1 MLYASKNGRQQ
12 MKQVITIQ
20 GKAKNVFKYTA
31 LLAKRQGNT
40 KIKDLK
46 QHNQSLP

>member
-1 MLYASKNGRQQ
+1 MQVNISWRQQ
-12 MKQVITIQ
+12 MEQVITIQ

-40 KIKDLK
+40 KIKDIK